1 MKYKKTIILI
11 LLLALGIL
19 AQQMGWFDWQW
30 LYERCKQYAHMWWFP
45 LAIIA
50 SMIVLFAFAQ
60 AGSMLFWV
68 AGLFYETITA
78 TIIIVAG
85 GVGGAL
91 AAYAFSHRLSGG
103 FVKKLPSSRYFRFIR
118 RHTDAATLCAVRIT
132 PNFPHSVI
140 NYGAGILGVP
150 IPRFLITA
158 FLGFTIKGFIYAS
171 IARNAATADKI
182 TDILNLK
189 TIGLLL
195 VLAALFL
202 AGNWILKYGLS
213 VSRKRKQKVN

>member
-11 LLLALGIL
+11 LFLALGIL

-30 LYERCKQYAHMWWFP
+30 LYEQCRQYAHMWWFP

-50 SMIVLFAFAQ
+50 SMVVLFAFAQ

-85 GVGGAL
+85 GVGGGL
-91 AAYAFSHRLSGG
+91 AAYAFSRRLSGG
-103 FVKKLPSSRYFRFIR
+103 FARKLPSSRYFRFFR

-150 IPRFLITA
+150 VPRFLITTC
-158 FLGFTIKGFIYAS
+158 LGLTIKGFIYAS
-171 IARNAATADKI
+171 IARNAATADGV

-202 AGNWILKYGLS
+202 AGKWILRYGLS
-213 VSRKRKQKVN
+213 VSRKRW

>member
-19 AQQMGWFDWQW
+19 AQQLGWFDWQW
-30 LYERCKQYAHMWWFP
+30 LYEQGKQYAHMWWFP

-50 SMIVLFAFAQ
+50 SMVVLFAFAQ

-68 AGLFYETITA
+68 AGLFYETIPA

-91 AAYAFSHRLSGG
+91 AAYAFCRRMSGG
-103 FVKKLPSSRYFRFIR
+103 FVRKLPSSRYFRFIR

-150 IPRFLITA
+150 VPRFLITT
-158 FLGFTIKGFIYAS
+158 FLGLTIKGYIYAS
-171 IARNAATADKI
+171 IARNAATADEV

-189 TIGLLL
+189 TIGLLF

-202 AGNWILKYGLS
+202 AGKWILRYGLS
-213 VSRKRKQKVN
+213 VRKKE